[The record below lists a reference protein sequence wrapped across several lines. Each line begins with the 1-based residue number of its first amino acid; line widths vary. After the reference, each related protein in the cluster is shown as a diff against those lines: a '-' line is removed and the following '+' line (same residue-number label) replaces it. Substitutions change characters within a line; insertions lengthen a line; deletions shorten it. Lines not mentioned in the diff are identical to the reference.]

1 LRYLFVFICVFF
13 QTVPAN
19 AETVFTVRG
28 PEYPGDSRMEYDYD
42 LMKLALDL
50 TVESHGPYKLVKT
63 PIGLNYKRAMEF
75 AKKGTF
81 PNFFMRNVVSQDALQ
96 ALTAVKFPVERGIT
110 GYRVAFIKPNL
121 QEEIGQVE
129 NISDLRKYDIIQG
142 IGWPDNLILRA
153 NGLRVLAGPSFS
165 SIRDMVV
172 NDRAQLF
179 LRGVSEIL
187 QEYQQQADDIP
198 LAIEKNLLIYYP
210 FPRLLFTAKEN
221 TEAANRVEIG
231 LLNACKNGSFTELWE
246 KYFRENLEK
255 LNLKSRKTILLKN
268 PFLERIEELLQE
280 FKKLPPECRPLA
292 L

>member
-1 LRYLFVFICVFF
+1 MRFLFVFICVVF

-28 PEYPGDSRMEYDYD
+28 PEYPGDTRMEYDYD

-75 AKKGTF
+75 AQKRTF

-96 ALTAVKFPVERGIT
+96 ELTAVKFPVERGIA

-142 IGWPDNLILRA
+142 IGWPDNLILKA

-179 LRGVSEIL
+179 LRGANEIL
-187 QEYQQQADDIP
+187 QEYQQQTDDIP
-198 LAIEKNLLIYYP
+198 LAVEKHVLIYYP

-231 LLNACKNGSFTELWE
+231 LLKACKNGSFTELWE
-246 KYFRENLEK
+246 KHFLKNLEK
-255 LNLKSRKTILLKN
+255 LDLKSRKTILLKN
-268 PFLERIEELLQE
+268 PFLERVEELLEE